1 VPVTVLYDDKE
12 QKWYT
17 LSLKTF
23 RIESTGQ
30 LYEGADQAP
39 AVPAYGGYGGA
50 SVAPYVAPFIPYA
63 PRNPQARLRV
73 TFTALIPLPR
83 VIDVTAGDMVTVRG
97 SLPALGNWGQGVP
110 LVMHA
115 ANEEFWYVNRITS
128 IEIFGCIVVCPSLC
142 VMCNRLS
149 PKISTYGCLC
159 GT

>member
-1 VPVTVLYDDKE
+1 VFALVFFVCRLLAVLYDDKE

-30 LYEGADQAP
+30 LYEGADQVPAVP

-50 SVAPYVAPFIPYA
+50 PVAPYVAPFIPYA

-73 TFTALIPLPR
+73 TFTALIPTPR
-83 VIDVTAGDMVTVRG
+83 VIDVMAGDVVTVRG
-97 SLPALGNWGQGVP
+97 SLPALGNWGLGVP

-115 ANEEFWYVNRITS
+115 ANEEFWYVDPRNRMNL
-128 IEIFGCIVVCPSLC
+128 FAVGV
-142 VMCNRLS
+142 
-149 PKISTYGCLC
+149 
-159 GT
+159 